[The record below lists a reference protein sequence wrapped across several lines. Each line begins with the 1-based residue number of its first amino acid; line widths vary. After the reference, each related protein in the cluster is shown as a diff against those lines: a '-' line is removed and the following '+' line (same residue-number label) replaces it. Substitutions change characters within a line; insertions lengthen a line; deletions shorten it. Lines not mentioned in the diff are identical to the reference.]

1 MLEETV
7 VAYHAREIR
16 KLAAA
21 CQSGAHLA
29 DIKKRVDLVISEVS
43 RAAGGDSDHRIRMW
57 SALLVS
63 VERYITNQCDPK
75 WTDVMRYATQKIKMR
90 RRTCHK
96 KRIRRR
102 E

>member
-1 MLEETV
+1 MDNTV

-21 CQSGAHLA
+21 CQSGANLA
-29 DIKKRVDLVISEVS
+29 DIKKQVNLLISDVS
-43 RAAGGDSDHRIRMW
+43 RAAGGDSDHQIRIW

-63 VERYITNQCDPK
+63 VECYITNKCDPK
-75 WTDVMRYATQKIKMR
+75 WTDVMRHARQKIKMR
-90 RRTCHK
+90 RRGCHK
-96 KRIRRR
+96 KRIKSR